1 MMPTEATLKK
11 YAELAVKVGVNV
23 QKEQPIF
30 INAPI
35 EARDF
40 VHHVVEEAYNVGRK
54 M

>member
-35 EARDF
+35 EARLC
-40 VHHVVEEAYNVGRK
+40 APRCGGSL
-54 M
+54 